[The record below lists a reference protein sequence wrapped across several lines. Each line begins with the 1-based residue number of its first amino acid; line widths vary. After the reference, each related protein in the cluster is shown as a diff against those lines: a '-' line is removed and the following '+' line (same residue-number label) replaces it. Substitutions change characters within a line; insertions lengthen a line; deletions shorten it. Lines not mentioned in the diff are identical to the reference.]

1 MYDDGVGG
9 EGMAKC
15 PKGSEIPGAVAGGV
29 RCRHSMGSRVFV
41 HRELGMCYHMFTRCC
56 LLS

>member
-41 HRELGMCYHMFTRCC
+41 HRELGMC
-56 LLS
+56 